1 MPGISGKF
9 RVGYTAK
16 DTKGGGGDHRIDSQ
30 RDQCNTTYVG
40 VPLNVT
46 LHLYGGVLNVT
57 QTV

>member
-16 DTKGGGGDHRIDSQ
+16 DTKKGGGAITGSTHSGTNVTVTI
-30 RDQCNTTYVG
+30 YVG

-46 LHLYGGVLNVT
+46 QLI
-57 QTV
+57 